1 MIRAPHIV
9 WDWNGTL
16 LGDGRIMMRSVI
28 AAFACA
34 GLPAVTIEDHRRHFT
49 RPISTFFERLAK
61 RPLSAA
67 DHGAIQQFFEA
78 AYQGLAVHLTLSPHA
93 SEVLEKWAAAG
104 RTQSLLSM
112 HPHEKLI
119 PEIEKYGIADFFVRA
134 DGYKGYGADT
144 KADHLKAHLAALGD
158 PSPDNVILIGDTLD
172 DAVAARNAGLK
183 CVIFHD
189 AFNALQDLGHF
200 DHLTVPVIRS
210 LPEIL
215 GHFECWR

>member
-1 MIRAPHIV
+1 MIRTPHIV

-34 GLPAVTIEDHRRHFT
+34 GLPAVTIEDHRKHFT
-49 RPISTFFERLAK
+49 RPIPTFFERLAK
-61 RPLSAA
+61 RPLSDA
-67 DHGAIQQFFEA
+67 DHRAIQQFFEA
-78 AYQGLAVHLTLSPHA
+78 AYRELAVHLTLSPHA
-93 SEVLEKWAAAG
+93 SEVLERWAAVG

-119 PEIEKYGIADFFVRA
+119 PEIERYGISDRFIRV

-144 KADHLKAHLAALGD
+144 KAEHLKAHLTALGD
-158 PSPDNVILIGDTLD
+158 PSPDDVILIGDTVD
-172 DAVAARNAGLK
+172 DVLAAQSAGLR

-189 AFNALQDLGHF
+189 TLNALQDLRQF
-200 DHLTVPVIRS
+200 DRLTVPVIRT

-215 GHFECWR
+215 KHFEC